1 MKHLLCIS
9 LIVLLSG
16 CYTPKNNNPEV
27 MADLA
32 SQLKDISAAIDGTLK
47 FSSEPYTDP
56 HKLLLAAIKDDKSK
70 LAPFENYQLRI
81 VIQEKN
87 AILLLCKEEILLIE
101 DAGCSAK
108 SDIQHWQSDKNQ
120 ICKVTLKSNQVCKF

>member
-1 MKHLLCIS
+1 MKYIFLIITIILSVGCSS
-9 LIVLLSG
+9 LA
-16 CYTPKNNNPEV
+16 NAHDPEK

-70 LAPFENYQLRI
+70 LEPFENYQLRI
-81 VIQEKN
+81 VIQEKTRFYCCVRKKYY
-87 AILLLCKEEILLIE
+87 LSRML
-101 DAGCSAK
+101 GVP
-108 SDIQHWQSDKNQ
+108 QNQ
-120 ICKVTLKSNQVCKF
+120 IYNIGNLIKIKFVK